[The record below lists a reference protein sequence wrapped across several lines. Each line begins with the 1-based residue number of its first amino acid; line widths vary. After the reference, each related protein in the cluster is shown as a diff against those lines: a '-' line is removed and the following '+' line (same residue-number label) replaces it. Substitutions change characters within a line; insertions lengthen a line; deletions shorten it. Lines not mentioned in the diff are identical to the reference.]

1 MEVQIVS
8 FSGEK
13 FSLVVGLE
21 TTVGELKQ
29 KIRQRC
35 NLPLHNDLKLSAENG
50 QRIVLDQDS
59 RTLVSHGLQHGSQ
72 VMVLIT
78 QAQPFQVFLKNDK
91 GQVHTYDVTREET
104 VSSFKQ
110 KVFNKER
117 VPLSQQ
123 RLIYN
128 GRQMEDGG
136 TLSQYNVGPESTIF
150 LELRLRGG

>member
-1 MEVQIVS
+1 MNK
-8 FSGEK
+8 SG
-13 FSLVVGLE
+13 S
-21 TTVGELKQ
+21 
-29 KIRQRC
+29 
-35 NLPLHNDLKLSAENG
+35 
-50 QRIVLDQDS
+50 DS